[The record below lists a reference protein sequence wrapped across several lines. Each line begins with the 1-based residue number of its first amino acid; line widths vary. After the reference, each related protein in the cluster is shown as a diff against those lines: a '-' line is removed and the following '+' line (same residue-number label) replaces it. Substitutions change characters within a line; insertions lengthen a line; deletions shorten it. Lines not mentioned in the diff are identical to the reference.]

1 MDQLLTETQENYL
14 EAIYDI
20 IREKDG
26 VRVKDI
32 ARKLEVKNSSV
43 TVALR
48 ALRDGGHINYEP
60 YGIISLTEKGVAEAR
75 RISETHGIIKGFF
88 VTVLGIDIEPA
99 DEAACRM
106 EHGMPREVLE
116 RFIQFIKF
124 MSITRDED
132 DRWSSA
138 FERFCRENVPDLG
151 ATDSLA
157 DYFEGI
163 DGFTAR
169 KKKETSDVP
178 Q

>member
-1 MDQLLTETQENYL
+1 MDQRLTETQENYL

-32 ARKLEVKNSSV
+32 AQKLAVKNSSV

-48 ALRDGGHINYEP
+48 SLREGGHINYEP
-60 YGIISLTEKGVAEAR
+60 YGIISLTKLGVAEAR
-75 RISETHGIIKGFF
+75 RISETHGIIKSFF
-88 VTVLGIDIEPA
+88 VVVLGIDEEPA

-106 EHGMPREVLE
+106 EHGMPREVLQ

-124 MSITRDED
+124 MSITQDQD
-132 DRWSSA
+132 DHWKSA
-138 FERFCRENVPDLG
+138 FERFCRNNVPDLDP
-151 ATDSLA
+151 ADSLA
-157 DYFEGI
+157 DYFDGIEG
-163 DGFTAR
+163 FSAE
-169 KKKETSDVP
+169 KKEVTGVS